1 MTSGASLPP
10 IQPRLECV
18 DTILA
23 DWRGPL
29 GNDFE
34 PYRNHV
40 HRVVRFS
47 LALRDCDDE
56 ERRKLE
62 IAAAFHDLGIW
73 SARTFDYLPPSV
85 QAASEYLAANG
96 LAGWQEEVALMID
109 EHHKLRAF
117 KDERYPLVELLR
129 RADLIDVSLGV
140 RLFGLPREHVREVR
154 RAFPNAG
161 FHRRLVRL
169 VFEGVRKRPLNPL
182 PFYKW

>member
-1 MTSGASLPP
+1 MTAGPGLPP
-10 IQPRLECV
+10 IQPRLELV

-29 GNDFE
+29 AKDFE
-34 PYRNHV
+34 PYGNHV
-40 HRVVRFS
+40 HRVVQFA

-56 ERRKLE
+56 EPRKLE

-73 SARTFDYLPPSV
+73 SAGTFDYLPPSV
-85 QAASEYLAANG
+85 EAASEYLATNG
-96 LAGWQEEVALMID
+96 LASWQDEVALMID

-117 KDERYPLVELLR
+117 RDERYPLVEVLR
-129 RADLIDVSLGV
+129 RADLIDVSLGL
-140 RLFGLPREHVREVR
+140 RRFGLPRGYVKEVR

-161 FHRRLVRL
+161 FHKRLVRL
-169 VFEGVRKRPLNPL
+169 VGQGLRHRPLNPL